1 MKKREIRKILFLY
14 LQIIVFYSFMV
25 SSMRR
30 GKHHSRIKSE
40 LKIIKRVSHFGK
52 KKISTVKCHS
62 LLYLKNCDL
71 RNSKARN
78 SYLRDI
84 LEHMSGGQPLRNS
97 NIEQYNL
104 TPKLKKTVQFFQA
117 LPNDP
122 YRNQEVI
129 LLGRKC
135 PPMPEELK
143 NRQNQVLGCQSTVY
157 VHPKVETH
165 EGKKIITWLG
175 DSAHIDCLIFCSLC
189 CPTDGLLTKG
199 IVYILVDGLSGYP
212 PEEILRVNPNF
223 IALTGISEFLTMS
236 RINGYLNIMNKMK
249 AFSTSIMKNEEN

>member
-1 MKKREIRKILFLY
+1 MKRREIKKIFFLY

-30 GKHHSRIKSE
+30 GKHHSPKKSE
-40 LKIIKRVSHFGK
+40 FKIIKRLSLFDK
-52 KKISTVKCHS
+52 KKINRLKCNS
-62 LLYLKNCDL
+62 LLYLKNCNL
-71 RNSKARN
+71 RNCKSRN
-78 SYLRDI
+78 SYLRDM

-97 NIEQYNL
+97 NIEQYQL
-104 TPKLKKTVQFFQA
+104 TPKLKKTVQFFQE

-122 YRNQEVI
+122 YRKSQEVI

-157 VHPKVETH
+157 VYPTVETH

-175 DSAHIDCLIFCSLC
+175 DS
-189 CPTDGLLTKG
+189 DGLLTKG

-223 IALTGISEFLTMS
+223 ITLTGISEFLTMS

-249 AFSTSIMKNEEN
+249 AFSTSIMQNGEH